1 MMRLEN
7 GGMPHLVVLAPD
19 SDRDRRIALDGDYMV
34 PGRKPTCD
42 VRFDDPGVSRANA
55 ALQPREL
62 RSTFKT
68 LAPPRHVCQRSDRS
82 VKWLRTSPPAGHQR
96 ADRYSGNPTGAAA
109 RPALN
114 A

>member
-19 SDRDRRIALDGDYMV
+19 SDRDRRIPLDGDYMV

-68 LAPPRHVCQRSDRS
+68 LAPPRARLSRERPICQVAAHLTAR
-82 VKWLRTSPPAGHQR
+82 VTNTQTAIPATRLGLQ
-96 ADRYSGNPTGAAA
+96 
-109 RPALN
+109 
-114 A
+114 

>member
-19 SDRDRRIALDGDYMV
+19 SDRDRRIPLDGVYMV

-68 LAPPRHVCQRSDRS
+68 LAPPAGTFVNGATDLSSGCAPHRPLVTNAQIAIPATRLGLQR
-82 VKWLRTSPPAGHQR
+82 GQH
-96 ADRYSGNPTGAAA
+96 
-109 RPALN
+109 
-114 A
+114 